1 MSEMQFFHGY
11 FEESDL
17 LVEPED
23 TDDFYELEEQHNAH
37 FVKVKGKL
45 YKFWSSGCEVEPYG
59 FSTVV
64 GATEKNQLLLYWYNG
79 GAGVYEVAEEAIS
92 NWLARRTQND

>member
-1 MSEMQFFHGY
+1 MSDMEFFHGY

-17 LVEPED
+17 PVEPDD
-23 TDDFYELEEQHNAH
+23 TDDFYELEEQHNAN

-45 YKFWSSGCEVEPYG
+45 YKFWSSGCAVDPHG

-64 GATEKNQLLLYWYNG
+64 GATDKNQLLLYWYNG
-79 GAGVYEVAEEAIS
+79 GAGVHEVAAGAILS
-92 NWLARRTQND
+92 WLVRR